1 MENNLDRAGN
11 IAKLRENFRAVAP
24 GQAVVIDDFRPAD
37 APGVARL
44 YYAIYGDGFPLD
56 YVYDPAAI
64 VAANASGDMHQMVV
78 RTTSGEV
85 VGVAALFRSAP
96 GEHIMEGGG
105 LMLLPDYRR
114 GRTGLELPRRTHKDT
129 SARLGLWA
137 VYGQSVCNHLTSQKI
152 IDRLDL
158 RPYALELEA
167 LPTHTD
173 RDHGDAP
180 RRTSLLDQFEV
191 IRDQPQVV
199 FVPER
204 YAGLLADLYAQAG
217 LKRDFAPGRAPAGA
231 TRAEI
236 KDIAYAGLA
245 RLEVAAIGEDWQ
257 ARLDEMDAAQAGA
270 LIRQISLP
278 LTDPGL
284 PAAVEEARA
293 RGYFLAGALPMW
305 RDEDSLLMQKLSMEP
320 DWDGIML
327 YNDMA
332 RRLLQ
337 EIRRDRDSL

>member
-1 MENNLDRAGN
+1 
-11 IAKLRENFRAVAP
+11 VAS
-24 GQAVVIDDFRPAD
+24 
-37 APGVARL
+37 L

-56 YVYDPAAI
+56 YVYDPEAI
-64 VAANASGDMHQMVV
+64 AAANAGDDLHQMVV
-78 RTTSGEV
+78 RTPAGDV

-96 GEHIMEGGG
+96 GAHIMEGGG
-105 LMLLPDYRR
+105 LMLLPDYRK

-137 VYGQSVCNHLTSQKI
+137 VYGQSVCDHVTSQKI
-152 IDRLDL
+152 VDRLDL

-199 FVPER
+199 FPPER
-204 YAGLLADLYAQAG
+204 YAGLIAELYAQAG
-217 LKRDFAPGRAPAGA
+217 LKREFAPPGHAPAGA

-236 KDIAYAGLA
+236 KDMAYADLA
-245 RLEVAAIGEDWQ
+245 RLEVAAIGED
-257 ARLDEMDAAQAGA
+257 LTVLFDEMEAARSAC
-270 LIRQISLP
+270 LIRQVSLP

-284 PAAVEEARA
+284 PAAVEAARA
-293 RGYFLAGALPMW
+293 RGYFLSGVLPMW
-305 RDEDSLLMQKLSMEP
+305 RDEDSLLMQKLGIEP
-320 DWDGIML
+320 DWGGIML